1 MILFHTKIHNLLY
14 ERTYYF
20 IIFAITLKTKNYE
33 FDISFCNVF
42 KKTTMMREIKEDLY
56 MKINL
61 TSNLLD
67 LTSNLKI
74 NFSAVILLL
83 FWSN

>member
-20 IIFAITLKTKNYE
+20 IIFAITLKTKYYE
-33 FDISFCNVF
+33 FDISFYNVK
-42 KKTTMMREIKEDLY
+42 KKTMTREIKEDLY